1 VEKSGE
7 SKLLVLVAPKTCGEC
22 QRPSDILLTLIIL
35 SLSLFTSISLWDWIG
50 NDAIIL
56 SVTTPHHTTPHHTT
70 PHHTTEREQPRRS
83 ILIYIFI
90 QVFIPINIFNIGQY
104 LLLHCNIFIQHYVN
118 QKINTIII
126 FFHTLGGG
134 TIAK

>member
-50 NDAIIL
+50 NDAIIIKR
-56 SVTTPHHTTPHHTT
+56 HHTTPHH
-70 PHHTTEREQPRRS
+70 S
-83 ILIYIFI
+83 ILIFIFI

>member
-50 NDAIIL
+50 NDAINLL
-56 SVTTPHHTTPHHTT
+56 SVTYHTPHHTT